1 MRFFRRTP
9 ELLEQQRDRI
19 DQPRGPAPP
28 PGPATGPSS
37 TVPLESWQH
46 TFETR
51 TGSDGETVRRVDGA
65 AVGPEEFERM
75 LEQMRGRI
83 PDDMLAQIERTRPD
97 GQSPVASFS
106 EFRVNVARGGRTSV
120 SGSPGRFIW
129 RALRFLITGR

>member
-19 DQPRGPAPP
+19 DQP
-28 PGPATGPSS
+28 PGPAAGPSP

-51 TGSDGETVRRVDGA
+51 TSSDGETVQRVDGA
-65 AVGPEEFERM
+65 AVSSEEFERM

-83 PDDMLAQIERTRPD
+83 PDDMLAQIERTSPD
-97 GQSPVASFS
+97 GRQPGASFS
-106 EFRVNVARGGRTSV
+106 EFRVNVARGDRTSV
-120 SGSPGRFIW
+120 SGSPGRVIW